1 MNINS
6 SPDIILVDD
15 DHICNM
21 LNELLIKETL
31 PNSDIT
37 IFSDPIDAYES
48 LLESLDSPKSYTTI
62 IFLDIN
68 MPKMSGWELLDALKD
83 HISKVRQRYKIYML
97 SSSLDPRDNE
107 NAKTNPLVSGFF
119 EKPLN
124 RFDFLTT
131 GDSHI

>member
-1 MNINS
+1 MHKIS

-15 DHICNM
+15 DPICNM
-21 LNELLIKETL
+21 LNELLIREML
-31 PNSDIT
+31 PYSQIT
-37 IFSDPIDAYES
+37 IFSDSLEAHHFLMES
-48 LLESLDSPKSYTTI
+48 LENPKPNNTI

-68 MPKMSGWELLDALKD
+68 MPKMSGWELLDDLQD
-83 HISKVRQRYKIYML
+83 HILKVKQRYKIYML
-97 SSSLDPRDNE
+97 SSSLDPRDND

-131 GDSHI
+131 GDSHL

>member
-1 MNINS
+1 MNKNS

-15 DHICNM
+15 DPICNM
-21 LNELLIKETL
+21 LNELLIREML
-31 PNSDIT
+31 PHSEIT
-37 IFSDPIDAYES
+37 IFSNSLEAYHF
-48 LLESLDSPKSYTTI
+48 LLDSLKNPIANTTI

-68 MPKMSGWELLDALKD
+68 MPIMSGWELLNELKE
-83 HISKVRQRYKIYML
+83 HITKARQYYKIYML
-97 SSSLDPRDNE
+97 SSSLDPRDND